1 MDESVCDGLPIIRV
15 KRDGS
20 RIFDPQAKSRLVEAC
35 LQPGVSIA
43 SLALSH
49 GVNANLLHKWIRRD
63 RRAREKGVMKD
74 GAEKLSAFVP
84 VIQNK
89 SAPAIRERPACMPAL
104 SQSTR
109 KWPDPAKPSRLN
121 GYLPNDLQVYLHREA
136 VDFRKGINGLA
147 ALVEQ
152 SSQRDPFARA
162 VYAFSNRRRD
172 RVKLLLWDRNG
183 FWLLTKRLEAD
194 RFMWPRQ
201 QAVLVLTIEQLHWLL
216 EGIDIEAM
224 RRHPWRAYRRVS

>member
-1 MDESVCDGLPIIRV
+1 M
-15 KRDGS
+15 KRWGAAM
-20 RIFDPQAKSRLVEAC
+20 FH
-35 LQPGVSIA
+35 
-43 SLALSH
+43 LA
-49 GVNANLLHKWIRRD
+49 V
-63 RRAREKGVMKD
+63 
-74 GAEKLSAFVP
+74 
-84 VIQNK
+84 
-89 SAPAIRERPACMPAL
+89 
-104 SQSTR
+104 
-109 KWPDPAKPSRLN
+109 
-121 GYLPNDLQVYLHREA
+121 DLQVYLHREA

-152 SSQRDPFARA
+152 SLQRDPFARA

>member
-1 MDESVCDGLPIIRV
+1 M
-15 KRDGS
+15 
-20 RIFDPQAKSRLVEAC
+20 FH
-35 LQPGVSIA
+35 
-43 SLALSH
+43 LA
-49 GVNANLLHKWIRRD
+49 V
-63 RRAREKGVMKD
+63 
-74 GAEKLSAFVP
+74 
-84 VIQNK
+84 
-89 SAPAIRERPACMPAL
+89 
-104 SQSTR
+104 
-109 KWPDPAKPSRLN
+109 
-121 GYLPNDLQVYLHREA
+121 DLQVYLHREA

-152 SSQRDPFARA
+152 SLQLDPFARA
-162 VYAFSNRRRD
+162 VYAFSNRQRD

-216 EGIDIEAM
+216 EGIDIEVM